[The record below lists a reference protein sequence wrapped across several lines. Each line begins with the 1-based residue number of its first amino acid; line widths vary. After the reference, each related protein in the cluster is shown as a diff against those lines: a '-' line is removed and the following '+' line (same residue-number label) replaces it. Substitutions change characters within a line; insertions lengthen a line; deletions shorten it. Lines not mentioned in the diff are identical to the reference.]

1 MDSKKDIDYFQDHMP
16 GNICFGCGRHNHE
29 GLQISSYWDGAEAVC
44 IWKSQEKYQGW
55 QGILNGGI
63 LASLFDCHAMCTAMA
78 AAYKSEQRDLDS
90 EPVYHYATAHLS
102 IDYLKPTPNDLP
114 IEIRAIVKEQKNR
127 KTIIECRALSN
138 GVVTATANV
147 VGVRVF
153 DSSKGE
159 NRFIKNRGGKE

>member
-1 MDSKKDIDYFQDHMP
+1 MVNEKRIEYFQDFMP

-29 GLQISSYWDGAEAVC
+29 GLKISSYWEGEEAVC
-44 IWKSQEKYQGW
+44 IWKSEEKYQGW
-55 QGILNGGI
+55 HGILNGGI

-78 AAYKSEQRDLDS
+78 AAYKSEGRSLDT

-102 IDYLKPTPNDLP
+102 IDYIKPTSNDLP
-114 IEIRAIVKEQKNR
+114 IEIRAVVKEQKGR
-127 KTIIECRALSN
+127 KTVIECRALSA
-138 GVVTATANV
+138 GIVTATAVV

-159 NRFIKNRGGKE
+159 NSFVKNVKGEE